1 MKSGLPQFLTF
12 SSAGAGS
19 ARRNSQR
26 HRARFSCGQSP
37 SVEPSWHVSGSEQRG
52 GGPLYIHSGLYIEL
66 WAVYDTG
73 SYETLHNM

>member
-19 ARRNSQR
+19 AQRNSRR

-37 SVEPSWHVSGSEQRG
+37 SVEVLPV
-52 GGPLYIHSGLYIEL
+52 GLP
-66 WAVYDTG
+66 AVEVTAIV
-73 SYETLHNM
+73 LLVA